1 MAAARAQDVAA
12 LARRCALVVLAAG
25 AGRRMGGVAKALLPI
40 RAMGEGARASAGAAS
55 AGASETY
62 LARIVATARAAGVS
76 RGVAVVGPPY
86 GEEVAAAARAL
97 GLDVVEN
104 LQPERGMAS
113 SLELGFAWAAAANA
127 TNADASSDAG
137 DGELEAALLWPCDH
151 PAVRV
156 DSVRALLEA
165 FIATSGAAEPSPSAV
180 VPTVEGRG
188 GHPALIARPLFAALA
203 SCAGLPEGA
212 RSVLRAA
219 QPLRLPLLDRGCVAD
234 VDVPDDAAEVA

>member
-1 MAAARAQDVAA
+1 MAAAKE
-12 LARRCALVVLAAG
+12 LARRSALVVLAAG

-40 RAMGEGARASAGAAS
+40 RRGAATGAA
-55 AGASETY
+55 AGGVETY

-86 GEEVAAAARAL
+86 GDTVAASARAL

-104 LQPERGMAS
+104 LEPARGMAS
-113 SLELGFAWAAAANA
+113 SLELGFAWAAE
-127 TNADASSDAG
+127 SS
-137 DGELEAALLWPCDH
+137 ELETALLWPCDH
-151 PAVRV
+151 PAVAP
-156 DSVRALLEA
+156 DTVRALFAA
-165 FIATSGAAEPSPSAV
+165 FAAAEPAPAAV
-180 VPTVEGRG
+180 IPTVEGRG
-188 GHPALIARPLFAALA
+188 GHPALIARSLFAALA

-234 VDVPDDAAEVA
+234 VDVPADAAEVA